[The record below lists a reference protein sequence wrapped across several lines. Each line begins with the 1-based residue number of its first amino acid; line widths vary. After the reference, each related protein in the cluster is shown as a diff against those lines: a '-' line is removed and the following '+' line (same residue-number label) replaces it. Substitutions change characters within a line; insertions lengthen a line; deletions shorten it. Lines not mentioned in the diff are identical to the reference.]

1 MRDPNRIAHLLVL
14 LGKLWKRNS
23 DLRFAQI
30 IEILKSKLCI
40 DDMFYNLAGKNPN
53 LQIRGAS
60 RFEVLETYKITQI
73 QNGNGQL
80 AYMNKLQ
87 EYYKGEIK

>member
-30 IEILKSKLCI
+30 IEILKSKLCT
-40 DDMFYNLAGKNPN
+40 DDMFYVEDEDLIKLLERITKNDIN
-53 LQIRGAS
+53 
-60 RFEVLETYKITQI
+60 
-73 QNGNGQL
+73 
-80 AYMNKLQ
+80 
-87 EYYKGEIK
+87 

>member
-30 IEILKSKLCI
+30 IEILKSKLGT
-40 DDMFYNLAGKNPN
+40 DDMFYIEDEDLIKLMERITKNDIN
-53 LQIRGAS
+53 
-60 RFEVLETYKITQI
+60 
-73 QNGNGQL
+73 
-80 AYMNKLQ
+80 
-87 EYYKGEIK
+87 

>member
-40 DDMFYNLAGKNPN
+40 DDMFYVEDEDL
-53 LQIRGAS
+53 I
-60 RFEVLETYKITQI
+60 
-73 QNGNGQL
+73 
-80 AYMNKLQ
+80 KLM
-87 EYYKGEIK
+87 ERMVDKDK

>member
-30 IEILKSKLCI
+30 IEILKSKLGT
-40 DDMFYNLAGKNPN
+40 DDMFYIEDDDLIKLLERITKNDIN
-53 LQIRGAS
+53 
-60 RFEVLETYKITQI
+60 
-73 QNGNGQL
+73 
-80 AYMNKLQ
+80 
-87 EYYKGEIK
+87 

>member
-53 LQIRGAS
+53 L
-60 RFEVLETYKITQI
+60 
-73 QNGNGQL
+73 
-80 AYMNKLQ
+80 
-87 EYYKGEIK
+87 

>member
-30 IEILKSKLCI
+30 IEILNSKLCT
-40 DDMFYNLAGKNPN
+40 DDMFYVEDEDLIK
-53 LQIRGAS
+53 L
-60 RFEVLETYKITQI
+60 LERMVDKD
-73 QNGNGQL
+73 
-80 AYMNKLQ
+80 K
-87 EYYKGEIK
+87 